1 MPMHVR
7 AKITCVSQV
16 DYRNHSCMQPVKD
29 QGECGSCWVFGA
41 TALVE
46 FNSCIK
52 TGKPVSLRLYL
63 LRFFKY
69 WFKYLLKYLMLKI
82 VSNKLSIVMVK
93 TVVLEVIKNGSGSTS
108 LPMEEL
114 ILNHLTHTL
123 LLYETI
129 KIVSTEKCAS

>member
-1 MPMHVR
+1 
-7 AKITCVSQV
+7 
-16 DYRNHSCMQPVKD
+16 
-29 QGECGSCWVFGA
+29 
-41 TALVE
+41 
-46 FNSCIK
+46 
-52 TGKPVSLRLYL
+52 
-63 LRFFKY
+63 
-69 WFKYLLKYLMLKI
+69 MLKI